1 LSKATRLKY
10 DLRCAFSYIIVLSST
25 SKGSASREAGD
36 LLKPLISDKFAVHFG
51 RYGGLFVPETLVQP
65 LRELAEAYERFMK
78 DGEFREEMD
87 LLLHHFAGRPTPLYF
102 ARNLSREL
110 GCKVYL
116 KREDLVHGG
125 AHKLNNTLGQALVAK
140 RMGKTRLIAETG
152 AGQHGV
158 ATAIVG
164 ANLGFETQVYMG
176 EVDIERQKMNV
187 YRMELMGAEVIPVRS
202 GSRTLKDA
210 INEALRDWAASFEHT
225 HYLLGTA
232 AGAHPF
238 PSMVRDFQSVIGREA
253 REQILTAEGR
263 MPESIVACVG
273 GGSNAM
279 GIFAPFL
286 QDSVRL
292 LAVEAGGRGPGK
304 TDRIADNGASL
315 GYGSDGVLHGAL
327 TKILQDPYGQILE
340 SYSVAAGLDY
350 PGVGPEL
357 AYLAETGRVNAK
369 MADDKTA
376 LQGFRALSRLEG
388 IIPALESAHAVGYA
402 MNEPEA
408 LGDLTIINISGRGDK
423 DLATVMD
430 YENL

>member
-1 LSKATRLKY
+1 LKC
-10 DLRCAFSYIIVLSST
+10 DTAN
-25 SKGSASREAGD
+25 AA
-36 LLKPLISDKFAVHFG
+36 AVKFG

-65 LRELAEAYERFMK
+65 IMELAQSYERLRNN
-78 DGEFREEMD
+78 DDFRDELTG
-87 LLLHHFAGRPTPLYF
+87 LLKNFAGRPTPLYH
-102 ARNLSREL
+102 ARNLSRKL
-110 GCKVYL
+110 GRKIYL

-210 INEALRDWAASFEHT
+210 INEAMRDWAASFEHT

-238 PSMVRDFQSVIGREA
+238 PTMVRDFQSVIGHEA
-253 REQILTAEGR
+253 RGQILEAEGR
-263 MPESIVACVG
+263 LPDSIVACVG

-286 QDSVRL
+286 KDRVRL

-304 TDRIADNGASL
+304 TDKTADNGASL
-315 GYGSDGVLHGAL
+315 GYGTDGILHGAL

-357 AYLAETGRVNAK
+357 AYLAETGRVQPK

-376 LQGFRALSRLEG
+376 IRGFRALSRLEG

-402 MNEPEA
+402 MQEPEA
-408 LGDLTIINISGRGDK
+408 LGEMAIINVSGRGDK

>member
-1 LSKATRLKY
+1 
-10 DLRCAFSYIIVLSST
+10 LRCQFA
-25 SKGSASREAGD
+25 D
-36 LLKPLISDKFAVHFG
+36 LTPRSVKFG
-51 RYGGLFVPETLVQP
+51 RYGGRFVPETLIQP
-65 LRELAEAYERFMK
+65 LIELAEAYQRLSR
-78 DGEFREEMD
+78 DGLFVAELDDM
-87 LLLHHFAGRPTPLYF
+87 LKNFAGRPTPLYLAKNF
-102 ARNLSREL
+102 SRKL
-110 GCKVYL
+110 GRKVYL

-140 RMGKTRLIAETG
+140 HMGKTRLIAETG

-187 YRMELMGAEVIPVRS
+187 YRMELMGAEVIPVKS

-210 INEALRDWAASFEHT
+210 INEAMRDWASSFEST

-232 AGAHPF
+232 AGPHPF
-238 PSMVRDFQSVIGREA
+238 PSMVRDFQSVIGKETK
-253 REQILTAEGR
+253 EQIIQAEDR
-263 MPESIVACVG
+263 LPESIVACVG

-286 QDSVRL
+286 EDRDVEL
-292 LAVEAGGRGPGK
+292 IAVEAGGRGLGRTDK
-304 TDRIADNGASL
+304 TADNGASL
-315 GYGSDGVLHGAL
+315 GCGDDGVLHGAL

-350 PGVGPEL
+350 PGVGPQL
-357 AYLAETGRVNAK
+357 AYLAETGRVK
-369 MADDKTA
+369 PEMADDKSA
-376 LQGFRALSRLEG
+376 IVGFRTLSELEG

-402 MNEPEA
+402 LREPQT
-408 LGDLTIINISGRGDK
+408 LGDLSIINISGRGDK
-423 DLATVMD
+423 DLATVME

>member
-1 LSKATRLKY
+1 MHS
-10 DLRCAFSYIIVLSST
+10 
-25 SKGSASREAGD
+25 
-36 LLKPLISDKFAVHFG
+36 LISEKTAVKFG
-51 RYGGLFVPETLVQP
+51 KYGGLFVPETLVQP
-65 LRELAEAYERFMK
+65 LAELSEAYLHLMK
-78 DGEFREEMD
+78 SNDFQEE
-87 LLLHHFAGRPTPLYF
+87 LHDRLKNFAGRPTPLYH
-102 ARNLSREL
+102 ARNLSRKL

-140 RMGKTRLIAETG
+140 KMGKTRLIAETG

-164 ANLGFETQVYMG
+164 ANLGFETQIYMG

-187 YRMELMGAEVIPVRS
+187 YRMQLMGAEVIPVRS
-202 GSRTLKDA
+202 GSKTLKDA
-210 INEALRDWAASFEHT
+210 INEAMRDWAASFENT

-253 REQILTAEGR
+253 QGQILQAEGR
-263 MPESIVACVG
+263 LPDSITACVG

-286 QDSVRL
+286 QDESVRL
-292 LAVEAGGRGPGK
+292 IAVEAGGRGPGG
-304 TDRIADNGASL
+304 TNRTADHGASL
-315 GYGSDGVLHGAL
+315 GLGTDGVLHGAL

-357 AYLAETGRVNAK
+357 AFLAQKGRVLTK
-369 MADDKTA
+369 IADDKTA
-376 LQGFRALSRLEG
+376 MRGFHALSKLEG

-402 MNEPEA
+402 LEEPQA
-408 LGDLTIINISGRGDK
+408 LGSLAIINISGRGDK

>member
-1 LSKATRLKY
+1 LSQIAE
-10 DLRCAFSYIIVLSST
+10 A
-25 SKGSASREAGD
+25 ASV
-36 LLKPLISDKFAVHFG
+36 KFG
-51 RYGGLFVPETLVQP
+51 RYGGRFVPETLIPP
-65 LRELAEAYERFMK
+65 LEELSLAYERLKESPEFNAQLSGLLK
-78 DGEFREEMD
+78 D
-87 LLLHHFAGRPTPLYF
+87 FAGRPTTLYH
-102 ARNLSREL
+102 ARNLSKEL
-110 GCKVYL
+110 GRTVYL

-140 RMGKTRLIAETG
+140 HMGKTRLIAETG

-202 GSRTLKDA
+202 GSKTLKDA
-210 INEALRDWAASFEHT
+210 INEALRDWASSFEST

-232 AGAHPF
+232 AGPHPF
-238 PSMVRDFQSVIGREA
+238 PSMVRDFQSIIGIEA
-253 REQILTAEGR
+253 REQILKAKGR
-263 MPESIVACVG
+263 LPDSIVACVG

-286 QDSVRL
+286 KDDVRL
-292 LAVEAGGRGPGK
+292 IAVEAGGRGLGK
-304 TDRIADNGASL
+304 TDKIADNGASL
-315 GYGSDGVLHGAL
+315 GCGTDGVLHGAL

-340 SYSVAAGLDY
+340 SYSIAAGLDY

-357 AYLAETGRVNAK
+357 AYLAQTGRVTAK
-369 MADDKTA
+369 MADDRAA

-388 IIPALESAHAVGYA
+388 IIPALESAHALGYA
-402 MNEPEA
+402 LREPDA
-408 LGDLTIINISGRGDK
+408 LGDLVIINVSGRGDK
-423 DLATVMD
+423 DLATVME

>member
-1 LSKATRLKY
+1 MNA
-10 DLRCAFSYIIVLSST
+10 
-25 SKGSASREAGD
+25 
-36 LLKPLISDKFAVHFG
+36 LISEKAAVKFG
-51 RYGGLFVPETLVQP
+51 RYGGIFVPETLVQP
-65 LRELAEAYERFMK
+65 LAELSDAYQRLMK
-78 DGEFREEMD
+78 SPEFIEELNN
-87 LLLHHFAGRPTPLYF
+87 LLKNFAGRPTPLYH
-102 ARNLSREL
+102 AKNLSKKL

-125 AHKLNNTLGQALVAK
+125 AHKLNNTLGQALVAR

-164 ANLGFETQVYMG
+164 ANLGFKTQIYMG

-187 YRMELMGAEVIPVRS
+187 YRMRLMGAEVIPVRS

-210 INEALRDWAASFEHT
+210 INEAMRDWAASFENT

-232 AGAHPF
+232 AGTHPF

-253 REQILTAEGR
+253 RAQILEAEGR
-263 MPESIVACVG
+263 LPDSITACVG

-279 GIFAPFL
+279 GIFAPFIK
-286 QDSVRL
+286 DESVRL
-292 LAVEAGGRGPGK
+292 IAVEAGGRGPGTTDK
-304 TDRIADNGASL
+304 TADHGASL
-315 GYGSDGVLHGAL
+315 GRGSDGVLHGAL

-357 AYLAETGRVNAK
+357 AYLAEKGRVTTRIAE
-369 MADDKTA
+369 DGTA
-376 LQGFRALSRLEG
+376 IKGFHALSKLEG

-402 MNEPEA
+402 LKEPGE
-408 LGDLTIINISGRGDK
+408 LGSLAILNISGRGDK

-430 YENL
+430 YENI

>member
-1 LSKATRLKY
+1 M
-10 DLRCAFSYIIVLSST
+10 RCQVADQIPKMV
-25 SKGSASREAGD
+25 K
-36 LLKPLISDKFAVHFG
+36 FG
-51 RYGGLFVPETLVQP
+51 RYGGRFVPETLIQP
-65 LRELAEAYERFMK
+65 LTELAEAYKRLSRDVGFTTELEDMLK
-78 DGEFREEMD
+78 N
-87 LLLHHFAGRPTPLYF
+87 FAGRATPMYY
-102 ARNLSREL
+102 ARNLSEKL
-110 GCKVYL
+110 GRKVYL

-140 RMGKTRLIAETG
+140 RMGKTRRIAETG

-187 YRMELMGAEVIPVRS
+187 YRMELMGAEVIPVKS

-210 INEALRDWAASFEHT
+210 INEAMRDWASSFEST

-232 AGAHPF
+232 AGPHPF
-238 PSMVRDFQSVIGREA
+238 PSMVRDFQSVIGKEA
-253 REQILTAEGR
+253 REQIMQAEGR
-263 MPESIVACVG
+263 LPDSIVACVG

-279 GIFAPFL
+279 GIYAPFL
-286 QDSVRL
+286 DDRSVDL
-292 LAVEAGGRGPGK
+292 IAVEAGGRGLGK
-304 TDRIADNGASL
+304 TDKTADNGASL
-315 GYGSDGVLHGAL
+315 GCGDDGVLHGAL

-350 PGVGPEL
+350 PGVGPQL
-357 AYLAETGRVNAK
+357 AYLAETGRVK
-369 MADDKTA
+369 PRMADDKTA
-376 LQGFRALSRLEG
+376 VTGFRLLSELEG

-402 MNEPEA
+402 LGEPEA
-408 LGDLTIINISGRGDK
+408 LGDLAIINISGRGDK
-423 DLATVMD
+423 DLETVMK

>member
-1 LSKATRLKY
+1 MYFSIQHSSKR
-10 DLRCAFSYIIVLSST
+10 YIDDGGPLGVNAGSLTGYIDRKKAST
-25 SKGSASREAGD
+25 AEYESVK
-36 LLKPLISDKFAVHFG
+36 FG
-51 RYGGLFVPETLVQP
+51 RYGGCFVPETLIQP
-65 LRELAEAYERFMK
+65 LLDLSLAYERLRSSAR
-78 DGEFREEMD
+78 FREELGG
-87 LLLHHFAGRPTPLYF
+87 LLKNFAGRPTPLYH
-102 ARNLSREL
+102 AKNMSKRL
-110 GCKVYL
+110 GRTVYL

-140 RMGKTRLIAETG
+140 HMGKTRLIAETG

-164 ANLGFETQVYMG
+164 ANLGFETEVYMG

-187 YRMELMGAEVIPVRS
+187 YRMELLGARVIPVKS

-210 INEALRDWAASFEHT
+210 INEAMRDWASSFETT

-232 AGAHPF
+232 AGPHPF
-238 PSMVRDFQSVIGREA
+238 PSMVRDLQSIIGNEA
-253 REQILTAEGR
+253 REQILHKEGR
-263 MPESIVACVG
+263 LPDSIVACVG

-286 QDSVRL
+286 KDADVKL
-292 LAVEAGGRGPGK
+292 IAVEAGGRGLALREK
-304 TDRIADNGASL
+304 IADNGASL
-315 GYGSDGVLHGAL
+315 GCGTDGVLHGAL

-357 AYLAETGRVNAK
+357 AYLAQTGRVTSK
-369 MADDKTA
+369 MADDKIA
-376 LQGFRALSRLEG
+376 IEGFRALSRLEG
-388 IIPALESAHAVGYA
+388 IIPALESAHAIGYS
-402 MNEPEA
+402 MKDPQA
-408 LGDLTIINISGRGDK
+408 LGDMAIINVSGRGDK

>member
-1 LSKATRLKY
+1 LTP
-10 DLRCAFSYIIVLSST
+10 
-25 SKGSASREAGD
+25 EN
-36 LLKPLISDKFAVHFG
+36 FAIKFG

-65 LRELAEAYERFMK
+65 LTDLSAAYERLKGSDQFK
-78 DGEFREEMD
+78 SE
-87 LLLHHFAGRPTPLYF
+87 LKSLQKNFAGRPTPLYF
-102 ARNLSREL
+102 ARNLSRKL
-110 GCKVYL
+110 DRRVYL

-140 RMGKTRLIAETG
+140 KMGKTRLIAETG

-164 ANLGFETQVYMG
+164 ANLDFETQVYMG

-210 INEALRDWAASFEHT
+210 INEAMRDWAASFDHT

-238 PSMVRDFQSVIGREA
+238 PSMVRDFQSVIGIEA
-253 REQILTAEGR
+253 RRQIQEAEGR
-263 MPESIVACVG
+263 LPDCIVACVG

-286 QDSVRL
+286 KDEVRL

-304 TDRIADNGASL
+304 NEKTADNGASL
-315 GYGSDGVLHGAL
+315 AYGTDGVLHGAL

-357 AYLAETGRVNAK
+357 AFLAETGRVQPK
-369 MADDKTA
+369 IADDHTA
-376 LQGFRALSRLEG
+376 MQGFRALSRLEG

-402 MNEPEA
+402 LQDPKS
-408 LGDLTIINISGRGDK
+408 LGDLVIINISGRGDK
-423 DLATVMD
+423 DLTTVME

>member
-1 LSKATRLKY
+1 MKCDTAN
-10 DLRCAFSYIIVLSST
+10 AAAV
-25 SKGSASREAGD
+25 
-36 LLKPLISDKFAVHFG
+36 KFG
-51 RYGGLFVPETLVQP
+51 KYGGLFVPETLVQP
-65 LRELAEAYERFMK
+65 IMELAQAYERLRSSDDFK
-78 DGEFREEMD
+78 DELAG
-87 LLLHHFAGRPTPLYF
+87 LLRNFAGRKTPLYH

-110 GCKVYL
+110 GCNTYL

-187 YRMELMGAEVIPVRS
+187 FRMELMGAEVIPVRS

-210 INEALRDWAASFEHT
+210 INEAMRDWAASFEHT

-232 AGAHPF
+232 AGAHPY
-238 PSMVRDFQSVIGREA
+238 PTMVRDFQSVIGLEA
-253 REQILTAEGR
+253 REQILEAEGR
-263 MPESIVACVG
+263 LPDSIVACVG

-286 QDSVRL
+286 ADDVRL

-304 TDRIADNGASL
+304 TDRTADNGASL
-315 GYGSDGVLHGAL
+315 GYGSNGILHGAL

-357 AYLAETGRVNAK
+357 AYLAETGRVQPR
-369 MADDKTA
+369 MADDRTA
-376 LQGFRALSRLEG
+376 IRGFRALSKLEG

-402 MNEPEA
+402 LSEPGA
-408 LGDLTIINISGRGDK
+408 LGEMAIINISGRGDK

>member
-1 LSKATRLKY
+1 M
-10 DLRCAFSYIIVLSST
+10 IST
-25 SKGSASREAGD
+25 LESPAGD
-36 LLKPLISDKFAVHFG
+36 PLNAVISPNAAVKFG

-65 LRELAEAYERFMK
+65 LKELSQSYHSLMK
-78 DGEFREEMD
+78 DDSFREELG
-87 LLLHHFAGRPTPLYF
+87 LLLKNFAGRPTALYH
-102 ARNLSREL
+102 ARNLSRKL
-110 GCKVYL
+110 GSKVYL

-164 ANLGFETQVYMG
+164 ANLGFRTQIYMG

-187 YRMELMGAEVIPVRS
+187 YRMRLMGAEVIPVRS

-210 INEALRDWAASFEHT
+210 INEAMRDWASSFDHT

-238 PSMVRDFQSVIGREA
+238 PSMVRDFQSVIGQET
-253 REQILTAEGR
+253 REQIMQAEGR
-263 MPESIVACVG
+263 LPDSIVACVG

-286 QDSVRL
+286 VDESVRL
-292 LAVEAGGRGPGK
+292 IAVEAGGRGPGCTDK
-304 TDRIADNGASL
+304 TADHGASL
-315 GYGSDGVLHGAL
+315 GLGSDGVLHGAL

-357 AYLAETGRVNAK
+357 AYLAEKGRVTTR
-369 MADDKTA
+369 MADDQTA
-376 LQGFRALSRLEG
+376 MKGFHALSKLEG

-402 MNEPEA
+402 LKQPEE
-408 LGDLTIINISGRGDK
+408 LGGLAVINISGRGDK
-423 DLATVMD
+423 DLATVME

>member
-1 LSKATRLKY
+1 MIPDTGTVK
-10 DLRCAFSYIIVLSST
+10 
-25 SKGSASREAGD
+25 
-36 LLKPLISDKFAVHFG
+36 FG
-51 RYGGLFVPETLVQP
+51 RYGGLYVPETLVHP
-65 LRELAEAYERFMK
+65 LLELAEAYDRLMK
-78 DGEFREEMD
+78 SDEFRKELNN
-87 LLLHHFAGRPTPLYF
+87 LLKNFAGRPTSLYF
-102 ARNLSREL
+102 ARNLSRKL
-110 GCKVYL
+110 GRKIYL

-164 ANLGFETQVYMG
+164 ANLGFETQIYMG

-210 INEALRDWAASFEHT
+210 INEAMRDWAASFDHT

-238 PSMVRDFQSVIGREA
+238 PTMVRDFQSVIGLEA
-253 REQILTAEGR
+253 RRQILEAEGR
-263 MPESIVACVG
+263 LPDSIVACVG

-286 QDSVRL
+286 KESVRL

-304 TDRIADNGASL
+304 TDKTADNGASL
-315 GYGSDGVLHGAL
+315 GYGSDGILHGAL

-357 AYLAETGRVNAK
+357 AFLAETGRVLPK
-369 MADDKTA
+369 LADDKTA
-376 LQGFRALSRLEG
+376 MQGFRALSRLEG

-402 MNEPEA
+402 CLEPES
-408 LGDLTIINISGRGDK
+408 LGKLSIINVSGRGDK
-423 DLATVMD
+423 DLATVME

>member
-1 LSKATRLKY
+1 M
-10 DLRCAFSYIIVLSST
+10 
-25 SKGSASREAGD
+25 SAVIFPNA
-36 LLKPLISDKFAVHFG
+36 AVKFG
-51 RYGGLFVPETLVQP
+51 RYGGLFVPETLVEP
-65 LRELAEAYERFMK
+65 LKELSDSYLRLMK
-78 DGEFREEMD
+78 DKGFREELG
-87 LLLHHFAGRPTPLYF
+87 LLLRNFAGRPTALYH
-102 ARNLSREL
+102 AKNLSGKL

-140 RMGKTRLIAETG
+140 KMGKTRLIAETG

-164 ANLGFETQVYMG
+164 ANLGFQTQIYMG

-187 YRMELMGAEVIPVRS
+187 YRMRLMGAEVIPVRS

-210 INEALRDWAASFEHT
+210 INEAMRDWAASFDHT
-225 HYLLGTA
+225 HYLLGTV

-238 PSMVRDFQSVIGREA
+238 PSMVRDFQSVIGQET
-253 REQILTAEGR
+253 REQILEVEGR
-263 MPESIVACVG
+263 LPDSIVACVG

-279 GIFAPFL
+279 GIFASFL
-286 QDSVRL
+286 ADEAVRL
-292 LAVEAGGRGPGK
+292 IAVEPGGRGPGCTNK
-304 TDRIADNGASL
+304 TADHGASL
-315 GYGSDGVLHGAL
+315 GLGSDGVLHGAL

-357 AYLAETGRVNAK
+357 AYLAERGRVTTRI
-369 MADDKTA
+369 ADDRTA
-376 LQGFRALSRLEG
+376 MRGFHALSRLEG
-388 IIPALESAHAVGYA
+388 IIPALESAHALGYCLKH
-402 MNEPEA
+402 PEE
-408 LGDLTIINISGRGDK
+408 LGELTVINVSGRGDK
-423 DLATVMD
+423 DLATVME

>member
-1 LSKATRLKY
+1 MPLQVIDPLVCSFGDPKHKATK
-10 DLRCAFSYIIVLSST
+10 
-25 SKGSASREAGD
+25 
-36 LLKPLISDKFAVHFG
+36 FG
-51 RYGGLFVPETLVQP
+51 RYGGCFVPETLIKP
-65 LRELAEAYERFMK
+65 LSDLSNAYERLSRSQ
-78 DGEFREEMD
+78 DFRLELEG
-87 LLLHHFAGRPTPLYF
+87 LLEKFAGRPTPLYF
-102 ARNLSREL
+102 AKNMSREL
-110 GCKVYL
+110 GRKVYL

-140 RMGKTRLIAETG
+140 HMGKTRLIAETG

-176 EVDIERQKMNV
+176 EVDIERQRMNV
-187 YRMELMGAEVIPVRS
+187 YRMELLGAEVIPVKS

-210 INEALRDWAASFEHT
+210 INEAMRDWAASFENT

-232 AGAHPF
+232 AGPHPF
-238 PSMVRDFQSVIGREA
+238 PSMVRDFQSVIGKET
-253 REQILTAEGR
+253 REQIRSQEGR
-263 MPESIVACVG
+263 LPDSIVACVG

-286 QDSVRL
+286 NDIDAKLV
-292 LAVEAGGRGPGK
+292 AVEAGGRGIALGSK
-304 TDRIADNGASL
+304 VADNGASL
-315 GYGSDGVLHGAL
+315 ECGTDGILHGAL

-357 AYLAETGRVNAK
+357 SHLAEKGRVIPK
-369 MADDKTA
+369 MADDKA
-376 LQGFRALSRLEG
+376 AIKGFKALSKLEG
-388 IIPALESAHAVGYA
+388 IIPALESAHAVGYVLD
-402 MNEPEA
+402 EPDD
-408 LGDLTIINISGRGDK
+408 LGEVVVINISGRGDK
-423 DLATVMD
+423 DLTTVMD

>member
-1 LSKATRLKY
+1 MISQTY
-10 DLRCAFSYIIVLSST
+10 DADDT
-25 SKGSASREAGD
+25 K
-36 LLKPLISDKFAVHFG
+36 FG
-51 RYGGLFVPETLVQP
+51 RYGGRFVPEILMPPVM
-65 LRELAEAYERFMK
+65 EVAEAYERLRTSQDFRADL
-78 DGEFREEMD
+78 DG
-87 LLLHHFAGRPTPLYF
+87 LLKSFAGRPTPLYH
-102 ARNLSREL
+102 ARNLSRKL
-110 GCKVYL
+110 GRQIYL

-164 ANLGFETQVYMG
+164 ANLGFDVQVYMG

-210 INEALRDWAASFEHT
+210 INEAFRDWAATFDHT
-225 HYLLGTA
+225 YYLFGTA
-232 AGAHPF
+232 AGPHPY
-238 PSMVRDFQSVIGREA
+238 PAMVRDFQSVIGREA
-253 REQILTAEGR
+253 KEQIREADGQL
-263 MPESIVACVG
+263 PESIAACVG

-286 QDSVRL
+286 KDDVRL
-292 LAVEAGGRGPGK
+292 IAVEAGGRGRGR
-304 TDRIADNGASL
+304 TERTADNGASL
-315 GYGSDGVLHGAL
+315 GCGTDGVLHGAL
-327 TKILQDPYGQILE
+327 TRILQDPFGQILE
-340 SYSVAAGLDY
+340 SYSLAAGLDY

-357 AYLAETGRVNAK
+357 AYLTEKGRVIPR

-376 LQGFRALSRLEG
+376 LRGFRELSSLEG

-402 MNEPEA
+402 LQNPEE
-408 LGDLTIINISGRGDK
+408 LGEMAIINISGRGDK
-423 DLATVMD
+423 DLQTVME

>member
-1 LSKATRLKY
+1 M
-10 DLRCAFSYIIVLSST
+10 
-25 SKGSASREAGD
+25 
-36 LLKPLISDKFAVHFG
+36 
-51 RYGGLFVPETLVQP
+51 PETLVQP
-65 LRELAEAYERFMK
+65 LADLSDAYERLKRSDQFQDELK
-78 DGEFREEMD
+78 S
-87 LLLHHFAGRPTPLYF
+87 LLKNFAGRPTPLYF
-102 ARNLSREL
+102 ARNLSRKL
-110 GCKVYL
+110 DRRVYL

-140 RMGKTRLIAETG
+140 KMGKTRLIAETG

-210 INEALRDWAASFEHT
+210 INEAMRDWAASFDHT

-238 PSMVRDFQSVIGREA
+238 PSMVRDFQSVIGLEA
-253 REQILTAEGR
+253 QRQIQEAEGR
-263 MPESIVACVG
+263 LPDSIVACVG

-286 QDSVRL
+286 KDEEVRL
-292 LAVEAGGRGPGK
+292 VAVEAGGRGPGK
-304 TDRIADNGASL
+304 NERTADNGASL
-315 GYGSDGVLHGAL
+315 GYGTDGVLHGAL

-357 AYLAETGRVNAK
+357 AFLAETGRVQPRI
-369 MADDKTA
+369 ADDSTA
-376 LQGFRALSRLEG
+376 MQGFRALSRLEG

-402 MNEPEA
+402 LQEPET
-408 LGDLTIINISGRGDK
+408 LGDLVIINISGRGDK
-423 DLATVMD
+423 DLATVME

>member
-1 LSKATRLKY
+1 VK
-10 DLRCAFSYIIVLSST
+10 
-25 SKGSASREAGD
+25 
-36 LLKPLISDKFAVHFG
+36 FG
-51 RYGGLFVPETLVQP
+51 RYGGRFVPETLIQP
-65 LRELAEAYERFMK
+65 LTELAEAYQRLSR
-78 DGEFREEMD
+78 DGLFVAELSDM
-87 LLLHHFAGRPTPLYF
+87 LKNFAGRPTPLYH
-102 ARNLSREL
+102 AKNLSEML
-110 GCKVYL
+110 GRRIYL

-125 AHKLNNTLGQALVAK
+125 AHKLNNTLGQAIVAK
-140 RMGKTRLIAETG
+140 HMGKTRLIAETG

-187 YRMELMGAEVIPVRS
+187 YRMELMGAEVIPVKS

-210 INEALRDWAASFEHT
+210 INEAMRDWASSFEST

-232 AGAHPF
+232 AGPHPF
-238 PSMVRDFQSVIGREA
+238 PSMVRDFQSVIGKEA
-253 REQILTAEGR
+253 KEQIIQAEGR
-263 MPESIVACVG
+263 LPDSIVACVG

-286 QDSVRL
+286 EDRDVEL
-292 LAVEAGGRGPGK
+292 IAVEAGGRGLGK
-304 TDRIADNGASL
+304 TDKTADNGASL
-315 GYGSDGVLHGAL
+315 GCGDDGVLHGAL

-350 PGVGPEL
+350 PGVGPQL
-357 AYLAETGRVNAK
+357 AYLAETGRVKPK
-369 MADDKTA
+369 MADDRTA
-376 LQGFRALSRLEG
+376 ITGFRTLSELEG

-402 MNEPEA
+402 IREPQT
-408 LGDLTIINISGRGDK
+408 LGDLSIINISGRGDK